1 MYVKIC
7 GLSTAVSARH
17 AVRAGADAI
26 GVVMSPRSP
35 RHATPEQARAVLAAA
50 RAERAEID
58 TVLVV
63 NRMAAA
69 EAAALAHELGF
80 DVLQLHGNYT
90 AADIQAARALIPRV
104 WRATSLADD
113 AALTAGEYGEER
125 LLVDARRTRFWKHL
139 GPHPTGSGATRNE
152 LAARWRPLPRERCR
166 RDHRGAAGRGRRIE
180 RGRVGPRGEGPGA
193 DHPLHCRGT
202 PGVNHDQVTGETPAP
217 ARFPDRDFRK
227 PREIT
232 ARSRTTVTSVA
243 CVGDA
248 DPGAP
253 NA

>member
-125 LLVDARRTRFWKHL
+125 LLVDGAEPGSGSTWDLTQLDPARLGTNWLLAGGLSPENVADAITAVRPGGVDVSSGVESAPGVKDLERITRFI
-139 GPHPTGSGATRNE
+139 A
-152 LAARWRPLPRERCR
+152 AARQ
-166 RDHRGAAGRGRRIE
+166 A
-180 RGRVGPRGEGPGA
+180 
-193 DHPLHCRGT
+193 
-202 PGVNHDQVTGETPAP
+202 
-217 ARFPDRDFRK
+217 
-227 PREIT
+227 
-232 ARSRTTVTSVA
+232 
-243 CVGDA
+243 
-248 DPGAP
+248 
-253 NA
+253 